1 MRKNS
6 ALERLRFE
14 HKILNAET
22 VNPHEKTTLN
32 KRVFKGVAKGVL
44 TRVGVI
50 SYMSYL
56 YQLLT

>member
-1 MRKNS
+1 MRKNG

-32 KRVFKGVAKGVL
+32 KRVFKGVARGLQGVSNKGWRNFL
-44 TRVGVI
+44 HE
-50 SYMSYL
+50 
-56 YQLLT
+56 LLT

>member
-1 MRKNS
+1 MRKNG

-32 KRVFKGVAKGVL
+32 KRLFKGIAKGL
-44 TRVGVI
+44 QRDCKGFAKGF
-50 SYMSYL
+50 
-56 YQLLT
+56 

>member
-1 MRKNS
+1 MRKNG

-32 KRVFKGVAKGVL
+32 KRLFKGVSNKGRRNFL
-44 TRVGVI
+44 HK
-50 SYMSYL
+50 
-56 YQLLT
+56 LLT